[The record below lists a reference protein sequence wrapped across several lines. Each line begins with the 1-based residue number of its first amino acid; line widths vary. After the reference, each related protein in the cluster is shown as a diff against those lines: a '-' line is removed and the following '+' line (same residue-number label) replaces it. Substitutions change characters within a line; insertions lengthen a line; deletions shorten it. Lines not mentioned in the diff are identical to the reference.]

1 MHPSAARLPPHIEAR
16 RVESLHA
23 YGILD
28 TPVEAVFEDITRI
41 ASAVCQTPIAVVTLV
56 DAERQWF
63 KSEVGLGVRE
73 TPLEASICAHA
84 ILEHDV
90 LEVPDTTRD
99 ARFAS
104 NPLLTGDPRLRF
116 YAGALLKTPDGLP
129 LGTVCVLDTRPRSLT
144 PGQIDT
150 LRALSRQVMAQLE
163 LRRLL
168 AEAHAVSE
176 HRARVLASAG
186 HDLKTPLR
194 AALYAIRR
202 TRMGASDAQRQTL
215 DSAEQELTAIDQTF
229 GELIASAT
237 GRGGFVPPALQAI
250 DVVPVVE
257 QVAAAWARAAARKPV
272 AFELRIESACRART
286 HAGLLDTLLGNLVS
300 NAVKYTP
307 AGRRARRTG
316 LPPGAWPGLHR
327 RRRHRHRHGPGA
339 RGGLLQGV
347 PARRCAFRGT
357 RHRAV
362 DRAPDRGG
370 AGGRSGCRLGAG
382 RGHANHAPSAVRL
395 IVSRAP
401 VRRCGRVQCAN
412 RPPPSA
418 LPAAIASSPTS
429 PRVASISTGIGA
441 TALVRRIAATR
452 PTPAASAYSGVRSRG
467 RRRPSHAATGSA
479 GSQAAAKRPSCTGP

>member
-1 MHPSAARLPPHIEAR
+1 MHPSAAKLPPHIEAR

-41 ASAVCQTPIAVVTLV
+41 ASAVCQTPIAVITLV

-73 TPLEASICAHA
+73 TPLETSICAHA

-104 NPLLTGDPRLRF
+104 NPLVTGDPRLRF

-144 PGQIDT
+144 SGQIDT

-202 TRMGASDAQRQTL
+202 TRVGASDAQRQTL

-300 NAVKYTP
+300 NAFKYTP
-307 AGRRARRTG
+307 AG
-316 LPPGAWPGLHR
+316 
-327 RRRHRHRHGPGA
+327 
-339 RGGLLQGV
+339 
-347 PARRCAFRGT
+347 
-357 RHRAV
+357 
-362 DRAPDRGG
+362 
-370 AGGRSGCRLGAG
+370 
-382 RGHANHAPSAVRL
+382 
-395 IVSRAP
+395 
-401 VRRCGRVQCAN
+401 GRVELVCRQVHGLAC
-412 RPPPSA
+412 
-418 LPAAIASSPTS
+418 ID
-429 PRVASISTGIGA
+429 VVDTGIGMDPA
-441 TALVRRIAATR
+441 RVEGYFKAFQQGDARSEGLGIGLWIVRQTAEALAADLDV
-452 PTPAASAYSGVRSRG
+452 ASALGEGTRITLRL
-467 RRRPSHAATGSA
+467 PSA
-479 GSQAAAKRPSCTGP
+479 

>member
-1 MHPSAARLPPHIEAR
+1 MHPSAAKLPPHIEAR

-41 ASAVCQTPIAVVTLV
+41 ASAVCQTPIAVITLV

-63 KSEVGLGVRE
+63 KSEVGLGMRE
-73 TPLEASICAHA
+73 TPLETSICAHA

-104 NPLLTGDPRLRF
+104 NPLVTGDPRLRF

-202 TRMGASDAQRQTL
+202 TRVGASDAQLQTL

-307 AGRRARRTG
+307 AGGRIELVCRQVHG
-316 LPPGAWPGLHR
+316 LACID
-327 RRRHRHRHGPGA
+327 
-339 RGGLLQGV
+339 V
-347 PARRCAFRGT
+347 
-357 RHRAV
+357 V
-362 DRAPDRGG
+362 D
-370 AGGRSGCRLGAG
+370 
-382 RGHANHAPSAVRL
+382 
-395 IVSRAP
+395 
-401 VRRCGRVQCAN
+401 
-412 RPPPSA
+412 
-418 LPAAIASSPTS
+418 
-429 PRVASISTGIGA
+429 TGIGMDPA
-441 TALVRRIAATR
+441 RVEGYFKAFRQGDARSEGLGIGLWIVRQTAEALAADLDV
-452 PTPAASAYSGVRSRG
+452 ASALGEGTRITLRL
-467 RRRPSHAATGSA
+467 PSA
-479 GSQAAAKRPSCTGP
+479 

>member
-23 YGILD
+23 SGILD

-73 TPLEASICAHA
+73 TPLETSICAHA

-104 NPLLTGDPRLRF
+104 NPLVTGDPRLRF

-257 QVAAAWARAAARKPV
+257 QVAAAWARAAARKLV

-307 AGRRARRTG
+307 AG
-316 LPPGAWPGLHR
+316 
-327 RRRHRHRHGPGA
+327 
-339 RGGLLQGV
+339 
-347 PARRCAFRGT
+347 
-357 RHRAV
+357 
-362 DRAPDRGG
+362 
-370 AGGRSGCRLGAG
+370 
-382 RGHANHAPSAVRL
+382 
-395 IVSRAP
+395 
-401 VRRCGRVQCAN
+401 GRVELVCRQVHGLAC
-412 RPPPSA
+412 
-418 LPAAIASSPTS
+418 ID
-429 PRVASISTGIGA
+429 VVDTGIGMDPA
-441 TALVRRIAATR
+441 RVEGYFKAFQQGDARSEGLGIGLWIVRQTAEALAADLDV
-452 PTPAASAYSGVRSRG
+452 ASALGEGTRITLRL
-467 RRRPSHAATGSA
+467 PSA
-479 GSQAAAKRPSCTGP
+479 